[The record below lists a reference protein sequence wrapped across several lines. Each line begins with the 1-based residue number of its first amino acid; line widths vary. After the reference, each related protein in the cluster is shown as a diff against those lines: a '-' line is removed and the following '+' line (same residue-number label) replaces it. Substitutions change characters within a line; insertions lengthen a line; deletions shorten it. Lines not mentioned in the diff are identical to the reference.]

1 VIVPYMKDF
10 PFVYPDEY
18 DGKVHNFMGE
28 KLKFTDGKIWN
39 DKVEVIFR
47 GGKLIKS
54 KGPKKNS
61 RCINQLCIIKREIR
75 FYVIDNLYIKLD
87 QIYQY

>member
-1 VIVPYMKDF
+1 MKDF

-54 KGPKKNS
+54 KGPKKIVDAL
-61 RCINQLCIIKREIR
+61 INYALLNVKS
-75 FYVIDNLYIKLD
+75 DSM
-87 QIYQY
+87 